1 MRLHA
6 FLLVR
11 DEGDII
17 AQTLAH
23 LAGCFDSVHVLDTGS
38 TDQTWS
44 IVRDFSQRE
53 PRITAH
59 ARWEVSGNVGLRA
72 YMFERVRDSIDP
84 GDWIARVDADEFY
97 HIPPR
102 AFLAQYVAPHESR
115 VFAQHYEFVVLRS
128 EFEAWE
134 RIERETDVAPLSP
147 SDIQAARTRYIVDQ
161 SMWFECR
168 LMRFRRSMRWH
179 HTQGNPFNPG
189 LTARLRIPIRHYRW
203 RSLSQMRTRLAL
215 RAAQSKLDPHGDHW
229 QRNDPRV
236 WIIDDADPSLRTWH
250 PNAPR
255 ELNLPAPDAPHAD
268 LRHLEWPAK
277 RRKQVLLYRSGL
289 PHVLDLFRTGSD
301 PSAMPHNS
309 AVTHIGA
316 PITQ

>member
-115 VFAQHYEFVVLRS
+115 VFAQHYEFVVTRS
-128 EFEAWE
+128 QFEQWE
-134 RIERETDVAPLSP
+134 RIERETGAAPQSP
-147 SDIQAARTRYIVDQ
+147 DDIQSARARYIRDDA
-161 SMWFECR
+161 MWFEYR
-168 LMRFRRSMRWH
+168 LFRFRRGMRWH
-179 HTQGNPFNPG
+179 HSQGNPFNPG

-236 WIIDDADPSLRTWH
+236 WLIDDADPSLRTWH

-255 ELNLPAPDAPHAD
+255 ELDLPAPDAPHAD